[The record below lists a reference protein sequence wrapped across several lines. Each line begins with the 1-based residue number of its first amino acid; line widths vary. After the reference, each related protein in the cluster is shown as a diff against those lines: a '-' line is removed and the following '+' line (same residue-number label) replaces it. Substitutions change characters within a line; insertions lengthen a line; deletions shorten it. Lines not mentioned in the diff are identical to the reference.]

1 MTDKTN
7 DTFIE
12 DDETEQLKVVAD
24 AIAQLMGGSAS
35 DYALEQLGNGVFS
48 MVFNE
53 ESEVTLDDFIEKLT
67 ATAEASKLEIPAGAS
82 PLNVFDESATKMIQ

>member
-53 ESEVTLDDFIEKLT
+53 NSEVSFDEFVEKLT
-67 ATAEASKLEIPAGAS
+67 ATADASKMEIPAGAS
-82 PLNVFDESATKMIQ
+82 PLNVFDESATKMVQ